1 MHWTHL
7 MITISLK
14 LICYCMLVA
23 QWCLTVCN
31 SMDYSL
37 LGFSVHGILQ
47 KECWCGYPFPSPG
60 NLPNAGIEPG
70 SPAL

>member
-7 MITISLK
+7 MITSLK

-23 QWCLTVCN
+23 QWCPTLCS
-31 SMDYSL
+31 SMDCSVP
-37 LGFSVHGILQ
+37 GFSVHGILQ
-47 KECWCGYPFPSPG
+47 KEYWSGYPFPSPG

-70 SPAL
+70 SPE